1 MKAKAIFLVI
11 LFSTLIMPA
20 QQQKPRFG
28 LEQFDEDRILTHLTN
43 QLLLSDEQVEQIK
56 PILSQTQ
63 TKLDELK
70 NKSYDDNSQMME
82 EHKAV
87 MDENAEL
94 IEKYLTEEQIE
105 KFRELR
111 NQRQRLNNG
120 ERPQRGRNRW

>member
-28 LEQFDEDRILTHLTN
+28 LEQFDENRILTHLTK
-43 QLLLSDEQVEQIK
+43 QLSLSDEQVEQIK
-56 PILSQTQ
+56 PILSQIQ